1 MMVRNALPEA
11 PHANVNAGRPST
23 LLSCAPQLGPTSLP
37 KVTDKAQE
45 IFLCGPTRPWRF
57 FFIRTLF
64 YHARPGRLRVRAR
77 AGAGVVHRAC
87 RAHSQRSHISFH
99 LQLYFNFA
107 LTLRQVVLRSFSRP
121 TESPKKQH
129 QNLTRT
135 ERAQSRGPGGPSK
148 VLVAHSNPRTER
160 KPYKTKLWF
169 ERLYQPTTAR

>member
-1 MMVRNALPEA
+1 MVRNALPEA

-77 AGAGVVHRAC
+77 AGAGVCIAPAART
-87 RAHSQRSHISFH
+87 RSARTFRFI
-99 LQLYFNFA
+99 FNFTSI
-107 LTLRQVVLRSFSRP
+107 LL
-121 TESPKKQH
+121 
-129 QNLTRT
+129 
-135 ERAQSRGPGGPSK
+135 
-148 VLVAHSNPRTER
+148 
-160 KPYKTKLWF
+160 
-169 ERLYQPTTAR
+169 

>member
-77 AGAGVVHRAC
+77 AGAGVVYRAC
-87 RAHSQRSHISFH
+87 RAHSQRSHISYINHTKRPSTDGLPRSTSRSPSYRGLRRRAHVFADAEPEIGRTPDPPPGPRS
-99 LQLYFNFA
+99 QPIVRRRCFNA
-107 LTLRQVVLRSFSRP
+107 IQFSVR
-121 TESPKKQH
+121 
-129 QNLTRT
+129 
-135 ERAQSRGPGGPSK
+135 
-148 VLVAHSNPRTER
+148 
-160 KPYKTKLWF
+160 
-169 ERLYQPTTAR
+169 RLE

>member
-1 MMVRNALPEA
+1 MLEGLRHSSAARPHFPSKSDRQGPGDFSLRADEALEILFYT
-11 PHANVNAGRPST
+11 HVV
-23 LLSCAPQLGPTSLP
+23 LSC
-37 KVTDKAQE
+37 E
-45 IFLCGPTRPWRF
+45 
-57 FFIRTLF
+57 
-64 YHARPGRLRVRAR
+64 AR
-77 AGAGVVHRAC
+77 AAPGAGSCGGWCMHRAC

-169 ERLYQPTTAR
+169 ERLYQPTAAR